1 MGKQVVE
8 YLYFSKKDLNEAILE
23 IFQEVLSCYGVNSQI
38 KYEFE
43 GKVFYFDFETITYNE
58 SLHVIYKY
66 EKNGRV
72 GINEVVA
79 FQEFLNEVN
88 IKLSMKKLNSTTL
101 LDTNALFFSKKLI
114 PYLHKYEWSIRKF
127 IYLLSP
133 SYFTG
138 PWIEESISE
147 EKRKAIK
154 KNLEGKY
161 DSNNLLQ
168 EMTLFD
174 LEDYLFGRNYISVS
188 IENEEN
194 VVRFRELNSENL
206 LSYICNNGAVVSNPF
221 SLWEEI
227 FNKYV
232 DIELDEIHE
241 DMKLIRKGR
250 NTVGHNKE
258 LKSSIYSELIKKLK
272 KYIGHLENAFQK
284 ILTGDVEKEDINIVA
299 DDFEGYIKN
308 HWIRKDKVD
317 YEITE
322 NILDTLSI
330 IHKYAEN
337 PWKTSAKSFSE
348 TMSEITKVN
357 MNSWKL
363 PLNTF
368 SEAIPTFKQI
378 NTNSWTVPAK
388 SLSETMSEIT
398 KVNMNS
404 WKLPLNTFSEAIPT
418 FKQINTNSW
427 TTPAESF
434 KNMMPEFEIKTFDQR
449 E

>member
-1 MGKQVVE
+1 M
-8 YLYFSKKDLNEAILE
+8 
-23 IFQEVLSCYGVNSQI
+23 
-38 KYEFE
+38 
-43 GKVFYFDFETITYNE
+43 
-58 SLHVIYKY
+58 
-66 EKNGRV
+66 
-72 GINEVVA
+72 
-79 FQEFLNEVN
+79 
-88 IKLSMKKLNSTTL
+88 
-101 LDTNALFFSKKLI
+101 
-114 PYLHKYEWSIRKF
+114 
-127 IYLLSP
+127 
-133 SYFTG
+133 
-138 PWIEESISE
+138 
-147 EKRKAIK
+147 
-154 KNLEGKY
+154 
-161 DSNNLLQ
+161 
-168 EMTLFD
+168 
-174 LEDYLFGRNYISVS
+174 S

-427 TTPAESF
+427 TVPAKSLSETMSEITKVNMSSWKLPLNTFSETIPTFKQINTNSWTTPAESF